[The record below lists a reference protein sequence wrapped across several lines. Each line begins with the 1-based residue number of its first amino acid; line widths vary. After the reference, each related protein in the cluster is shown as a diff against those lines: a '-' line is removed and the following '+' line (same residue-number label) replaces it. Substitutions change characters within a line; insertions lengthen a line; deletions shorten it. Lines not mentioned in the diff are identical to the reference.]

1 MSPDESSK
9 PLWKAAEE
17 FLNVSATA
25 GLPGALDLYEKLET
39 ALERDG
45 SERFR
50 LAAALS
56 DAQMTSLR
64 VIQEWWSFSIE
75 HEPWFAENPDRRS
88 QMRLLDMYPILEGAD
103 PMVVSLFFGINAPFP
118 KISTYRLQVY
128 RLFQMEFN
136 AAELS
141 EASEQLT
148 FLGFLQEQRR
158 LASFYA
164 AIQRVTISFR
174 LNPKPTQADLDSSSG
189 SGTHILAQRPLG
201 TSVESCPWLK
211 FRKSA
216 MGYPYFLW
224 HVDKKC
230 TVEVQNLESLPNYTC
245 ISHTWGRW
253 RDESVPGIN
262 LSGVPWLVPRNTRFQ
277 VEYLPD
283 RLAAC
288 FPGWYIWLD
297 LFCIPQDGSTRA
309 AEEIARQ
316 AEIFGNARTTI
327 VWLNDITDWTGLRQ
341 TIRWLCEFCLANDL
355 SVNESLNLP
364 SDLDGIP
371 TGLLVEASTTGDDE
385 AISPAPWLTSLW
397 TLQEACLRP
406 DMILCKDDFEFLTVK
421 EGCNTVV
428 TLEILVALMNYT
440 IGNYSQGPY
449 ETIVN
454 SMKPPKDIRNGTILE
469 FEELNPLVSGRQRR
483 VLEDLPEGAAGV
495 IELYNALVD
504 SGMTS
509 LYRLSPVSILTLGHH
524 RQCTSSNRAEAIMSV
539 TGATQ
544 WYKALTEKTIAENA
558 PPSLENQL
566 IMEFYPL
573 DFLQEVIRNVGALF
587 FATVTSDLDMLNP
600 VVDTNNEGWV
610 SLNPSI
616 AVGSMLPFRSV
627 AGQIAGPDYAYTE
640 TSDHPA
646 TASWLLRHDGSVSM
660 GFAGIVSSSQD
671 PPPSMP
677 LQASIRVPGHF
688 STGISE
694 RCDLHEW
701 VRSFRME
708 SSCANY
714 AVSLRQQTKKF
725 HNGIILKQIDGKTM
739 VKVGTF
745 VTDEITIDKVESQ
758 LVNWIVL

>member
-1 MSPDESSK
+1 MAPDEFSR

-17 FLNVSATA
+17 FLNVSVTA
-25 GLPGALDLYEKLET
+25 EISGALDLYEKLEAAIT
-39 ALERDG
+39 RDNLEQD
-45 SERFR
+45 R

-75 HEPWFAENPDRRS
+75 HEPWFAENPDRAG
-88 QMRLLDMYPILEGAD
+88 QMRVLDMYPILEGAD
-103 PMVVSLFFGINAPFP
+103 PTVVSLLFGIDPPIP

-128 RLFQMEFN
+128 RLFQMEFD

-141 EASEQLT
+141 KASDQLN

-164 AIQRVTISFR
+164 AIQRVTVFFR
-174 LNPKPTQADLDSSSG
+174 PDSKSTQADLDPSSG
-189 SGTHILAQRPLG
+189 SATHILAQRPLG
-201 TSVESCPWLK
+201 TSVEPCPWLR

-216 MGYPYFLW
+216 KGYPYFLW
-224 HVDKKC
+224 NVDQRC
-230 TVEVQNLESLPNYTC
+230 TVKVQNLESLPNYTC

-253 RDESVPGIN
+253 RDESVPGIRIP
-262 LSGVPWLVPRNTRFQ
+262 GVPWLVPRNTRFQ
-277 VEYLPD
+277 VEDLPD

-288 FPGWYIWLD
+288 FPGWFIWLD
-297 LFCIPQDGSTRA
+297 LFCIPQDGSARA
-309 AEEIARQ
+309 GEEIARQ
-316 AEIFGNARTTI
+316 ADIFGNARTTI
-327 VWLNDITDWTGLRQ
+327 AWLNDITDWTGLQQ

-355 SVNESLNLP
+355 SVNKDPNLP
-364 SDLDGIP
+364 SDLNDTP
-371 TGLLVEASTTGDDE
+371 TGLLIEAPT
-385 AISPAPWLTSLW
+385 ISDQDQVIIPAPWLTSLW

-406 DMILCKDDFEFLTVK
+406 DMILCKDDFKFLTVK
-421 EGCNTVV
+421 EGQNTVV

-440 IGNYSQGPY
+440 IGNYSQSPY

-454 SMKPPKDIRNGTILE
+454 
-469 FEELNPLVSGRQRR
+469 GRQRR
-483 VLEDLPEGAAGV
+483 VLEDFPDGATGV

-504 SGMTS
+504 SGMTC

-544 WYKALTEKTIAENA
+544 WYKSLSDKKILEKT
-558 PPSLENQL
+558 PSSSQNQL

-573 DFLQEVIRNVGALF
+573 DFLQEIIRNVGALF
-587 FATVTSDLDMLNP
+587 FATVTSDLAILNLL
-600 VVDTNNEGWV
+600 VDTANEGWAP
-610 SLNPSI
+610 LNLHS
-616 AVGSMLPFRSV
+616 AVGSMLPFRTV
-627 AGQIAGPDYAYTE
+627 AGQTAGPDYAYTE

-646 TASWLLRHDGSVSM
+646 TTSWLLRHDGSVSM
-660 GFAGIVSSSQD
+660 DSAGIVSSSQD
-671 PPPSMP
+671 PLPSMP

-694 RCDLHEW
+694 RCNLHEW
-701 VRSFRME
+701 VRDFRLE

-725 HNGIILKQIDGKTM
+725 QNGIILKQIDGRTM
-739 VKVGTF
+739 VKIGTF
-745 VTDEITIDKVESQ
+745 VTDEMSVDEVESQ
-758 LVNWIVL
+758 RVNWIVL